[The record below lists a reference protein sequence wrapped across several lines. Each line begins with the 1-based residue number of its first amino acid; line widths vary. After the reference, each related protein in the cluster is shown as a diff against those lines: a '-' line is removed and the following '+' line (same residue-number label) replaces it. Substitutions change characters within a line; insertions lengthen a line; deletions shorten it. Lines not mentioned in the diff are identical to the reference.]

1 MIETRTYRLRNK
13 LGLHARAAAS
23 FVKVA
28 EKFKSKI
35 AVAHNSETADG
46 KSILGILTLAC
57 PYEGE
62 LSIRAEGDDATAALQ
77 NLGELIENK
86 FGEEE

>member
-1 MIETRTYRLRNK
+1 LIETRTYKLKNK
-13 LGLHARAAAS
+13 LGMHARAAAS

-35 AVAHNSETADG
+35 DVAHNSETADG

-57 PYEGE
+57 PYGGE
-62 LSIRAEGDDATAALQ
+62 LTIRAQGEDADAALQ
-77 NLGELIENK
+77 ALGELIENK
-86 FGEEE
+86 FGEE